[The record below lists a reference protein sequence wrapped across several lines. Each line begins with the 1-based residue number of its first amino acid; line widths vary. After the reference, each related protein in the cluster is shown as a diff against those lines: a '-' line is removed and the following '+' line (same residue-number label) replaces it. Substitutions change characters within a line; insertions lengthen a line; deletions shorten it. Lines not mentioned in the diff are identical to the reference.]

1 MAHYSLPISTIKQI
15 CQLKEEEAS
24 WEHLFWVAKKHN
36 NQESWREM
44 SFWPANRYTY
54 VCLDVFSFC
63 CCANFFLSG
72 RIYEFIIFTFSTH
85 SCFGRLRVK
94 NRKFSLLQLR
104 AITIRLV
111 YWQLLFSHCDLN
123 NQPTICCRRVTIS
136 SSQLSCGYGRR
147 PVSVISRRGFTIK
160 KKSICKLLKRKFKA
174 NSIHVKCWQLF
185 FCWLRFLCYLLPQRF
200 GGRKKEKKNIDFH
213 AVITFRFICVIRG
226 VCVFVFLL
234 VRDFLF
240 LFAIF

>member
-1 MAHYSLPISTIKQI
+1 MFG
-15 CQLKEEEAS
+15 C
-24 WEHLFWVAKKHN
+24 F
-36 NQESWREM
+36 
-44 SFWPANRYTY
+44 
-54 VCLDVFSFC
+54 FSFC

-94 NRKFSLLQLR
+94 NKKFSLQQLR

-185 FCWLRFLCYLLPQRF
+185 FCWLRFFCVIYFLVVSVAEKR
-200 GGRKKEKKNIDFH
+200 KEKHWFSRGYYISFYMCNK
-213 AVITFRFICVIRG
+213 RCVR
-226 VCVFVFLL
+226 VCVFVSSWFLVSFCYLL
-234 VRDFLF
+234 VFKQQNPICLQQKRNKNKNNC
-240 LFAIF
+240 